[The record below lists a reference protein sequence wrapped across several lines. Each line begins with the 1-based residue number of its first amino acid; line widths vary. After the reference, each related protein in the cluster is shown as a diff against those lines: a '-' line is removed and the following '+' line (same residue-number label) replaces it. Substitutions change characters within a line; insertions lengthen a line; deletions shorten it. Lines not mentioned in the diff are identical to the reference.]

1 MAGTASLNVIVPG
14 STTVCCTPV
23 GNKNGLVTTPAF
35 ACAIAEGALL
45 GALLFALLLLL
56 ELFFDDFE
64 DFDDFDDFLDGLLY
78 TSPSPRDQRG
88 SRMPS
93 SA

>member
-1 MAGTASLNVIVPG
+1 MQPWNLARTNYAVVKQQSYEVAVLP
-14 STTVCCTPV
+14 
-23 GNKNGLVTTPAF
+23 
-35 ACAIAEGALL
+35 L
-45 GALLFALLLLL
+45 GATEPHNLHLPYGTDLF
-56 ELFFDDFE
+56 E
-64 DFDDFDDFLDGLLY
+64 GCLLY

>member
-1 MAGTASLNVIVPG
+1 MRNVQLSNNAENFIAYEKFKAGDVAVYIKR
-14 STTVCCTPV
+14 
-23 GNKNGLVTTPAF
+23 NKQYIS
-35 ACAIAEGALL
+35 C
-45 GALLFALLLLL
+45 
-56 ELFFDDFE
+56 
-64 DFDDFDDFLDGLLY
+64 LLY

>member
-1 MAGTASLNVIVPG
+1 MGRVMIISDILDAHQ
-14 STTVCCTPV
+14 
-23 GNKNGLVTTPAF
+23 
-35 ACAIAEGALL
+35 ALIEEAY
-45 GALLFALLLLL
+45 GHVYDTMGHLLLKRRGR
-56 ELFFDDFE
+56 EYSRFKDC
-64 DFDDFDDFLDGLLY
+64 LLY

>member
-1 MAGTASLNVIVPG
+1 M
-14 STTVCCTPV
+14 
-23 GNKNGLVTTPAF
+23 
-35 ACAIAEGALL
+35 
-45 GALLFALLLLL
+45 
-56 ELFFDDFE
+56 FFDDFGVME
-64 DFDDFDDFLDGLLY
+64 FRPIPNLKILRRFEEGKELDTNWTQDQEGVFRTVIAEEKSSSCKKNEGDKGPFRNCLLY